1 MDEPGEIEIRRA
13 TSDDL
18 RGLTVLFD
26 GYRRFYG
33 NASDIEGA
41 RRFLAARL
49 AASES
54 VIFVAARAGD
64 LVGFTQLYPS
74 FSSGAMKRLWILN
87 DLFVAPVARRK
98 GIAGA
103 LMDAAESFARDAGRQ
118 RPASSDTEDQR
129 DGQGPVRVTW
139 LEARR
144 GLRSLP
150 PLLLSSAP
158 GIRRPT
164 ALPPAGQ
171 HQ

>member
-1 MDEPGEIEIRRA
+1 MDEPGQIEIRRA

-18 RGLTVLFD
+18 RELTPLFD

-54 VIFVAARAGD
+54 VVFVAVRAGD

-87 DLFVAPVARRK
+87 DLFVAPAARRN
-98 GIAGA
+98 GIGGA
-103 LMDAAESFARDAGRQ
+103 LMDAAESFARDSGA
-118 RPASSDTEDQR
+118 
-129 DGQGPVRVTW
+129 
-139 LEARR
+139 R
-144 GLRSLP
+144 GLVL
-150 PLLLSSAP
+150 ATQKTNA
-158 GIRRPT
+158 T
-164 ALPPAGQ
+164 AKALYESRGWKLDADFD
-171 HQ
+171 HYLHYF

>member
-1 MDEPGEIEIRRA
+1 MEEPGQIAIRRA

-18 RGLTVLFD
+18 RELTVLFD

-87 DLFVAPVARRK
+87 DLFVAAAARRN
-98 GIAGA
+98 GIGGA
-103 LMDAAESFARDAGRQ
+103 LMNAAESFARDSGA
-118 RPASSDTEDQR
+118 
-129 DGQGPVRVTW
+129 
-139 LEARR
+139 
-144 GLRSLP
+144 RSL
-150 PLLLSSAP
+150 LLATQKTNA
-158 GIRRPT
+158 T
-164 ALPPAGQ
+164 AKALYESRGWTLDAEFD
-171 HQ
+171 HYLHFF